1 MRNANREKQNADIK
15 MLVIV
20 KFFVGLWNINFL
32 LQGSEKCRKFRD
44 IPTTV
49 TLMYAFTDK
58 MIYKEK
64 IIDFLVSTENSC
76 IENNLDFFSIVNAEK
91 ICLLKKCCTKYSFF
105 FVFLLI
111 CLKNVYPYLNK
122 NNYPYFIYIR

>member
-1 MRNANREKQNADIK
+1 

-32 LQGSEKCRKFRD
+32 LQSSEKCRKFRD

-49 TLMYAFTDK
+49 TLMCAFTDK
-58 MIYKEK
+58 MVYKEK

-91 ICLLKKCCTKYSFF
+91 TCLLKKMLYKI
-105 FVFLLI
+105 FVFFCFFI
-111 CLKNVYPYLNK
+111 NMFEKCLSIFK
-122 NNYPYFIYIR
+122 